1 MIISPEELQA
11 YSVFERVKNRSVERL
26 TADIIEAEA
35 AVFQIVGHDFSSGKY
50 QPLPEKAR
58 IALLKMAQYFAML
71 NDDESM
77 MKGFTSEKMG
87 DYSYAKAAD
96 QVKGKPYVY
105 ALLVDYI
112 EPSLSGGSTKL
123 KVRSL

>member
-11 YSVFERVKNRSVERL
+11 YSVFERVKNRAVERL

-96 QVKGKPYVY
+96 QVTGKPYVY

-112 EPSLSGGSTKL
+112 EPSLTRGSTKL

>member
-1 MIISPEELQA
+1 MIISAEELQA
-11 YSVFERVKNRSVERL
+11 YSVFDRVKNRSVERL
-26 TADIIEAEA
+26 AADIIEAEA
-35 AVFQIVGHDFSSGKY
+35 AVFQIVGHDFTHEKY
-50 QPLPEKAR
+50 QPIPEKAR

-77 MKGFTSEKMG
+77 MKGLTSEKMG

-96 QVKGKPYVY
+96 KVKGRPYVY

-112 EPSLSGGSTKL
+112 EPSLTGGSANL